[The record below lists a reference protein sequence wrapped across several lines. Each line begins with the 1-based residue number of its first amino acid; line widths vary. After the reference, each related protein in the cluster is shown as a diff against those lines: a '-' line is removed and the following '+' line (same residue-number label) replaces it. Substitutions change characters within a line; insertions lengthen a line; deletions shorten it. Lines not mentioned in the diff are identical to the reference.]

1 MKRNGSLTAHS
12 REWPLYERR
21 EVVDGR
27 AVMVLSLSS
36 EDRVEKEQ
44 LDRIELERLGCQ

>member
-1 MKRNGSLTAHS
+1 MRRNGTLTAHS

-21 EVVDGR
+21 ETIDGR
-27 AVMVLSLSS
+27 TVMVLSLSP
-36 EDRVEKEQ
+36 EDRDEKEQ